1 MLYGRYEHS
10 IDAKNRVFIPAKF
23 KDALGSNFKITY
35 NKFLNQ
41 CILVYSETEWQVLQ
55 AKVKGLSNFQYQYF
69 KREICS
75 NTVDVQLDSQGR
87 IVIPQYL
94 KEKAGLSKNVL
105 FLGIGDHAEIW
116 SPEILEAK
124 DNEVD
129 LEELVEQ
136 LKNIDL

>member
-35 NKFLNQ
+35 NKLLSQ
-41 CILVYSETEWQVLQ
+41 CILVYSEEEWQEMQKKIKELPSV
-55 AKVKGLSNFQYQYF
+55 QYQYF
-69 KREICS
+69 IREICS

-94 KEKAGLSKNVL
+94 KEKAALSKNAL
-105 FLGIGDHAEIW
+105 FLGVGNHAEIW
-116 SPEILEAK
+116 SPEILEQK
-124 DNEVD
+124 NSEVD
-129 LEELVEQ
+129 IEELKR
-136 LKNIDL
+136 LMINIGF